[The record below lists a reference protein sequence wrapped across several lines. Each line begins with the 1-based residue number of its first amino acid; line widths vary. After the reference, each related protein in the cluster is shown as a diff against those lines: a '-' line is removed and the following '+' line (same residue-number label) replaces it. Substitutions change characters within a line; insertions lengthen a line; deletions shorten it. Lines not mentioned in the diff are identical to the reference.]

1 MFRSKFNIWPQ
12 TTDVT
17 VSEDGRGKVAG
28 LVPKNM
34 FLYLL
39 PLFLVLL
46 SFWTSKF
53 LSCIFLFDLT
63 ALLKRQGL
71 NVKGLMKAAPPK
83 EEPQPYIDC
92 TGNLQVLFWF
102 FFVFPHW
109 YTLFCSCCW
118 VSSFKCII
126 GWTLLFTI
134 PKLMSFKWLMQSNM
148 HIRLELKKFQR
159 NYICMKSI
167 VLYFK
172 EKSQSIHNRS
182 E

>member
-102 FFVFPHW
+102 FFVFPH
-109 YTLFCSCCW
+109 
-118 VSSFKCII
+118 
-126 GWTLLFTI
+126 
-134 PKLMSFKWLMQSNM
+134 
-148 HIRLELKKFQR
+148 
-159 NYICMKSI
+159 
-167 VLYFK
+167 
-172 EKSQSIHNRS
+172 
-182 E
+182 